1 MSIST
6 IFKKSMLFAALILV
20 FASNSLLSADLELM
34 NVDTLVRISTAE
46 YELISHAT
54 IKNNSNKTIDVL
66 VRNEILELTYGH
78 TTSFCFGTAGKCFS
92 PITGNTVSDV
102 VLTLAPGASSNS
114 ADYKGYVFTNDSVG
128 VTRVKYIFYDSK
140 NESSFVE
147 YTMTYDAQPITSVDK
162 ELSAKVNVY
171 PNPVSSFL
179 KIEGVDLGVNYRI
192 FSSVGVEVAS
202 GMLLSNTL
210 DLNSLN
216 TGTYTILINGNI
228 AKDFVVQK

>member
-34 NVDTLVRISTAE
+34 NVDTLVLKSTAE
-46 YELISHAT
+46 YELESYAY
-54 IKNNSNKTIDVL
+54 IKNISNKTIDVL
-66 VRNEILELTYGH
+66 VRNEIIELAESH
-78 TTSFCFGTAGKCFS
+78 TTSFCFGTAGKCFQ

-102 VLTLAPGASSNS
+102 VLTLAPGASSKKS
-114 ADYKGYVFTNDSVG
+114 DYKGYLFTNDGVG
-128 VTRVKYIFYDSK
+128 ITRVKYIFYDSK
-140 NESSFVE
+140 NESSSVE
-147 YTMTYDAQPITSVDK
+147 YTMTYNALPMSVDK

-179 KIEGVDLGVNYRI
+179 KIDGVNLGVDYRI
-192 FSSVGVEVAS
+192 FTSVGVEVAS

>member
-6 IFKKSMLFAALILV
+6 NNVKSVLFQVLFSLI
-20 FASNSLLSADLELM
+20 SYNSLHSADLELI
-34 NVDTLVRISTAE
+34 NIDTLVRKSTAD
-46 YELISHAT
+46 YELESYAL
-54 IKNNSNKTIDVL
+54 IKNISNKTIDVL
-66 VRNEILELTYGH
+66 VRNEVMDIAEGH
-78 TTSFCFGTAGKCFS
+78 TTTFCFGTAGKCFQPS
-92 PITGNTVSDV
+92 TGNIVSDV
-102 VLTLAPGASSNS
+102 VLTLEPGATSNKS
-114 ADYKGYVFTNDSVG
+114 DYKGLVFTNDGVG
-128 VTRVKYIFYDSK
+128 ITRVKYIFYDSK
-140 NESSFVE
+140 NESSQVE
-147 YTMTYDAQPITSVDK
+147 YTAVYEALPMSVDK